1 MLAEILNTLFLK
13 TEDKIEPKES
23 FHREIENYYTEI
35 SNNGIPKELL
45 TEIIEKV
52 TDKIY
57 DDYKRFWEQYPKS
70 RKRYSK
76 LKLEDLKHPF
86 VYYLITDLLR
96 KKKLVEYRYFSKI
109 LLAKNDVEFDEYEK
123 GKYDYETK

>member
-1 MLAEILNTLFLK
+1 MMFWRTAN
-13 TEDKIEPKES
+13 KIEPKKN
-23 FHREIENYYTEI
+23 FHLEIEEYYNGV
-35 SNNGIPKELL
+35 SNNEIPKELL
-45 TEIIEKV
+45 SEIIEKV

-96 KKKLVEYRYFSKI
+96 KKKLVEYRHFSKI
-109 LLAKNDVEFDEYEK
+109 LFGKNDAELDDYEK
-123 GKYDYETK
+123 GKSDYETK

>member
-1 MLAEILNTLFLK
+1 MMFWR
-13 TEDKIEPKES
+13 TENKIEPKKN
-23 FHREIENYYTEI
+23 FHLEIEEYYNGV
-35 SNNGIPKELL
+35 SNNEIPKELL

-76 LKLEDLKHPF
+76 LKLEDIKHPF

-96 KKKLVEYRYFSKI
+96 KKKLVEYRHFSKI
-109 LLAKNDVEFDEYEK
+109 LFVKNDAELDNYEK

>member
-1 MLAEILNTLFLK
+1 MNTLFLK

>member
-13 TEDKIEPKES
+13 TEDKIEPKVS

-57 DDYKRFWEQYPKS
+57 DDYKRVNNLLMPFRIESSSPK
-70 RKRYSK
+70 KDGDFTMI
-76 LKLEDLKHPF
+76 LN
-86 VYYLITDLLR
+86 
-96 KKKLVEYRYFSKI
+96 KI
-109 LLAKNDVEFDEYEK
+109 EINKAFPANTFKF
-123 GKYDYETK
+123 

>member
-1 MLAEILNTLFLK
+1 MFWR
-13 TEDKIEPKES
+13 TENKIEPKKN
-23 FHREIENYYTEI
+23 FHLEIEEYYNGV
-35 SNNGIPKELL
+35 SNNKIPKELL

-52 TDKIY
+52 TAQVY
-57 DDYKRFWEQYPKS
+57 DNYKGFWNQYPKS

-96 KKKLVEYRYFSKI
+96 KKKLVEYSHFSKI
-109 LLAKNDVEFDEYEK
+109 LFGMNDIELDDYEK
-123 GKYDYETK
+123 RKFEYETK

>member
-1 MLAEILNTLFLK
+1 MFWR
-13 TEDKIEPKES
+13 TENKIEPKKN
-23 FHREIENYYTEI
+23 FYLKIEEYYNGV
-35 SNNGIPKELL
+35 SNNEIPKELL

-57 DDYKRFWEQYPKS
+57 YDYKRFWEQYPKS

-76 LKLEDLKHPF
+76 LKLEDIKHPF

-96 KKKLVEYRYFSKI
+96 KKKLVEYRHVSKI
-109 LLAKNDVEFDEYEK
+109 LFEKNDAELDNYEK